1 MVVLLLLACIG
12 SVLCTCPR
20 ANATFALPNNVRGG
34 FGLFRSLGAVS
45 RARSPVACRFC
56 LGRISGPTA
65 TDSIERNPS
74 GVGGG
79 GRPSSLQA
87 SRGSTTETRVAVA
100 RRAFLRAS
108 AIHLSGPILPASATM
123 ENAPNVFAVGKALT
137 LPEAETRFQEGQKTV
152 QYLLDN
158 FDSIAERGGDEVRRY
173 LGTVGTTSGL
183 FGISKVMKVLM
194 ERADDVVEYTE
205 TMNEVN
211 KSIQQADGSAY
222 MAIFVT
228 TSTSY
233 TPPAKY
239 FGDAKIEVQS
249 CIKAMD
255 ELAEIIDLKL

>member
-1 MVVLLLLACIG
+1 
-12 SVLCTCPR
+12 
-20 ANATFALPNNVRGG
+20 
-34 FGLFRSLGAVS
+34 
-45 RARSPVACRFC
+45 
-56 LGRISGPTA
+56 
-65 TDSIERNPS
+65 
-74 GVGGG
+74 
-79 GRPSSLQA
+79 
-87 SRGSTTETRVAVA
+87 
-100 RRAFLRAS
+100 
-108 AIHLSGPILPASATM
+108 M

-137 LPEAETRFQEGQKTV
+137 LPEAETRFREGRKSV

-205 TMNEVN
+205 TMNEVD

-239 FGDAKIEVQS
+239 FGDAKVEVER

-255 ELAEIIDLKL
+255 ELAAMIDLKL